1 MRVTSKSS
9 KTAKGDPMCKWVLL
23 FTSNSFTFSLNITVS
38 QGQGQENPKDLQ
50 ICGSPKISH
59 THDNFNWKVDFS
71 VSSSPLFFSSSL
83 LPR

>member
-59 THDNFNWKVDFS
+59 THDNFGNGRFFFELTVVLFIFS
-71 VSSSPLFFSSSL
+71 PAQMT
-83 LPR
+83 

>member
-50 ICGSPKISH
+50 IYGSLRHNMTILIGNGRFCFEL
-59 THDNFNWKVDFS
+59 TVVLFIFS
-71 VSSSPLFFSSSL
+71 PAQMT
-83 LPR
+83 